1 MRFGLVGLG
10 LNVLAFG
17 TYLLLVDAFA
27 IDPRISIAM
36 VQVVFLPI
44 SYFAQKSLTF
54 RSVSHNRVRI
64 FVYVLGYLGSIAF
77 QIANLYFFHTIMQ
90 FSHQVV
96 AAAGLLLAAGG
107 FYLIQR
113 KLVFP
118 EEDS

>member
-1 MRFGLVGLG
+1 MFGLVGLG

-17 TYLLLVDAFA
+17 TYLLLVDVLAV
-27 IDPRISIAM
+27 DPRISIGM
-36 VQVVFLPI
+36 VQVVLLPI

-54 RSVSHNRVRI
+54 RSVSYSGMRI
-64 FVYVLGYLGSIAF
+64 FVYVLGYLGSMAF

-90 FSHQVV
+90 FPHQFV

-113 KLVFP
+113 NLVFP
-118 EEDS
+118 EEYS

>member
-1 MRFGLVGLG
+1 MGLG

-36 VQVVFLPI
+36 VQIVFLPI
-44 SYFAQKSLTF
+44 SYFAQKSFTF
-54 RSVSHNRVRI
+54 RSVSYNGVRI

-77 QIANLYFFHTIMQ
+77 QIANLYLFHTIMQ
-90 FSHQVV
+90 FPHQVV

-107 FYLIQR
+107 FYFIQR

-118 EEDS
+118 EEGF